1 MDNGLSGWLE
11 KRLAAGGLPGRSVAL
26 QFGPRPYDGRHYVAG
41 PADARDAAV
50 LVLLYPHDES
60 WHIPLT
66 LRPTSLPDHGGQI
79 SLPGGAIE
87 PGETSREAAIREF
100 HEELGA
106 DGLPIEIL
114 GRLSPLYVSAS
125 NFRVKPWV
133 GVTRQQPHLV
143 ANPTEVE
150 EIIEVPLPH
159 LLDPAN
165 LGSQQR
171 HTDGIS
177 YTAPHFR
184 WQSHRIWG
192 ATCLILGELVTLLSE
207 KGQGNHGGC
216 KDR

>member
-1 MDNGLSGWLE
+1 MNRGFCGRLE
-11 KRLAAGGLPGRSVAL
+11 KRLAAGGLPGRAVEPR
-26 QFGPRPYDGRHYVAG
+26 FGPRPHDGRHYAD
-41 PADARDAAV
+41 PPPDARNAAV
-50 LVLLYPHDES
+50 LVLLYPQDET

-66 LRPTSLPDHGGQI
+66 LRPTCLPDHGGQI

-114 GRLSPLYVSAS
+114 GRLSPLYVTAS
-125 NFRVKPWV
+125 NFHVKPWV
-133 GVTRQQPHLV
+133 AVTRQEPRLV
-143 ANPTEVE
+143 ANPAEVE

-165 LGSQQR
+165 LDSHRRPRNGK
-171 HTDGIS
+171 S
-177 YTAPHFR
+177 YTTPHFH

-207 KGQGNHGGC
+207 KGWESS
-216 KDR
+216 

>member
-1 MDNGLSGWLE
+1 MNCGFCGWLE
-11 KRLAAGGLPGRSVAL
+11 KRLAAGGLPGRAVESR
-26 QFGPRPYDGRHYVAG
+26 FGPRPHDGRHYAAG
-41 PADARDAAV
+41 PADARNAAV
-50 LVLLYPHDES
+50 LVLLYPHEES
-60 WHIPLT
+60 WHIPFT

-125 NFRVKPWV
+125 NFRVEPWV
-133 GVTRQQPHLV
+133 GVTRQHPRLV
-143 ANPTEVE
+143 ANPAEVE
-150 EIIEVPLPH
+150 EVIEVPLPH

-165 LGSQQR
+165 LGSHR
-171 HTDGIS
+171 RRSNGKS
-177 YTAPHFR
+177 YRAPHFG
-184 WQSHRIWG
+184 WKSHRIWG

-207 KGQGNHGGC
+207 QG
-216 KDR
+216 

>member
-1 MDNGLSGWLE
+1 MNCGFCGWLE
-11 KRLAAGGLPGRSVAL
+11 RRLAAGGLPARAVESR
-26 QFGPRPYDGRHYVAG
+26 FGPRPHDGRHYAD
-41 PADARDAAV
+41 PPPDARNAAV
-50 LVLLYPHDES
+50 LVLLYPREES

-66 LRPTSLPDHGGQI
+66 LRPTSLPDHGGQVC
-79 SLPGGAIE
+79 LPGGAIE
-87 PGETSREAAIREF
+87 PGETGREAAIREF

-114 GRLSPLYVSAS
+114 GRLSPLYVAAS
-125 NFRVKPWV
+125 NFRVQPWV

-143 ANPTEVE
+143 ANPAEVA

-165 LGSQQR
+165 LASHQR
-171 HTDGIS
+171 RTNGKS

-192 ATCLILGELVTLLSE
+192 ATCLILGELVTVFGE
-207 KGQGNHGGC
+207 QA
-216 KDR
+216 